1 MARNT
6 EPIAKR
12 CKALDISPA
21 VLGYNNKKTIRNPGG
36 DKRRKKVSEYGQQL
50 KEKQKVRFVY
60 GVLERQFRIY
70 YKRAVDMR
78 GVTGENLLQLLE
90 RRLDNVVFRL
100 GFGVTR
106 RHSRQLVNHG
116 HFLVNGKKV
125 DIPSYTLDADDIITV
140 REKSREMPQFKAL
153 REGGFNIVPKW
164 LTLNVDDLSATV
176 SAMPSREDIDFPLQE
191 NMIVEFY
198 SR

>member
-6 EPIAKR
+6 QPIAKR

-21 VLGYNNKKTIRNPGG
+21 VLGYSNKKTTRNPGG
-36 DKRRKKVSEYGQQL
+36 ERRRKVSEYGLQL
-50 KEKQKVRFVY
+50 KEKQKVRFIY
-60 GVLERQFRIY
+60 GVLERQFRRY

-78 GVTGENLLQLLE
+78 GVTGENLMQLLE

-100 GFGVTR
+100 GFGKSR
-106 RHSRQLVNHG
+106 RHARQLVTHG
-116 HFLVNGKKV
+116 HFLVNGRKV
-125 DIPSYTLDADDIITV
+125 DIPSYTVDVDDVITV
-140 REKSREMPQFKAL
+140 RTRSREMEHFKAL

-164 LTLNVDDLSATV
+164 LSLNADELKATMV
-176 SAMPSREDIDFPLQE
+176 ALPGREDLDFPLQE
-191 NMIVEFY
+191 NLIVEFY

>member
-6 EPIAKR
+6 QPIAKR
-12 CKALDISPA
+12 CKSLDISPA
-21 VLGYNNKKTIRNPGG
+21 VLGYSNKKTTRNPGG
-36 DKRRKKVSEYGQQL
+36 DRRKKVSEYGQQL

-60 GVLERQFRIY
+60 GVLERQFRRY
-70 YKRAVDMR
+70 YERAVGMR
-78 GVTGENLLQLLE
+78 GVTGDNLMQLLE
-90 RRLDNVVFRL
+90 RRLDNVVYRL
-100 GFGVTR
+100 GFGQSR
-106 RHSRQLVNHG
+106 RHARQLVTHG

-125 DIPSYTLDADDIITV
+125 DIPSYTVAMDDIITV
-140 REKSREMPQFKAL
+140 RTKSREMAHFKAL

-164 LTLNVDDLSATV
+164 LTLNADELKATV
-176 SAMPSREDIDFPLQE
+176 AALPAREDIDFPLQE

>member
-6 EPIAKR
+6 QPIAKR
-12 CKALDISPA
+12 CKTLDISPA
-21 VLGYNNKKTIRNPGG
+21 VLGYSNKKTTRNPGG
-36 DKRRKKVSEYGQQL
+36 DRRKKVSEYGQQL

-60 GVLERQFRIY
+60 GVLERQFRLY

-78 GVTGENLLQLLE
+78 GVTGDNLMQLLE
-90 RRLDNVVFRL
+90 RRLDNVIYRL
-100 GFGVTR
+100 GFGKSR
-106 RHSRQLVNHG
+106 RHARQLVTHG
-116 HFLVNGKKV
+116 HFLVNGHKV
-125 DIPSYTLDADDIITV
+125 DIPSYTVDVNDVITI
-140 REKSREMPQFKAL
+140 RQKSQEMEHFKAL

-164 LTLNVDDLSATV
+164 LSLNANELTATV
-176 SAMPSREDIDFPLQE
+176 AALPSREDIDFPLQE

>member
-1 MARNT
+1 MARNI

-21 VLGYNNKKTIRNPGG
+21 VLGYNNKKTTRNPGG
-36 DKRRKKVSEYGQQL
+36 DRRRKKVSEYGQQL

-100 GFGVTR
+100 GFGLTR

-125 DIPSYTLDADDIITV
+125 DIPSYTLDINDVITV
-140 REKSREMPQFKAL
+140 REKSREMAQFKAL
-153 REGGFNIVPKW
+153 REGSFNIVPKW
-164 LTLNVDDLSATV
+164 LTLNVADLSAAVT
-176 SAMPSREDIDFPLQE
+176 AMPAREDIDFPLQE
-191 NMIVEFY
+191 NLIVEFY

>member
-21 VLGYNNKKTIRNPGG
+21 VLGYNNKKTTRNPGS
-36 DKRRKKVSEYGQQL
+36 DRRRKVSEYGQQL

-90 RRLDNVVFRL
+90 RRLDNVTFRL
-100 GFGVTR
+100 GFGLTR
-106 RHSRQLVNHG
+106 RHARQLVNHG

-125 DIPSYTLDADDIITV
+125 DIPSYTLDLNDVITV

-164 LTLNVDDLSATV
+164 LTLNVADLSATV
-176 SAMPSREDIDFPLQE
+176 SAMPSREDVDFPLQE

>member
-6 EPIAKR
+6 QPIAKR

-21 VLGYNNKKTIRNPGG
+21 MMGYANKKTTRNPGG
-36 DKRRKKVSEYGQQL
+36 DRRKKVSEYGLQL

-60 GVLERQFRIY
+60 GVMERQFHNY
-70 YKRAVDMR
+70 YEKAVNMK

-90 RRLDNVVFRL
+90 RRLDNVIFRL
-100 GFGVTR
+100 GMGASR
-106 RHSRQLVNHG
+106 RHARQLVTHG
-116 HFLVNGKKV
+116 HILVNNNRV
-125 DIPSYTLDADDIITV
+125 DIPSYLVSVNDVITI
-140 REKSREMPQFKAL
+140 RAKSKDMEHFKAL
-153 REGGFNIVPKW
+153 REGSSSIVPKW
-164 LTLNVDDLSATV
+164 LTLNAGELTGTV
-176 SAMPSREDIDFPLQE
+176 IALPTREDIDLPLQE